1 MIIWLSS
8 LIYAHAESLSLTYQE
23 ALDLAIE
30 KNPQIQEARWNLQ
43 SADAAILSAKAIF
56 DPTFNLSAGQNR
68 NTRQQFFAGIGAFN
82 SETYGPTLTIGGR
95 SN

>member
-30 KNPQIQEARWNLQ
+30 KILKFKKRDGIFKVPMPLSFQPKQ
-43 SADAAILSAKAIF
+43 SLIPPSI
-56 DPTFNLSAGQNR
+56 
-68 NTRQQFFAGIGAFN
+68 
-82 SETYGPTLTIGGR
+82 
-95 SN
+95 